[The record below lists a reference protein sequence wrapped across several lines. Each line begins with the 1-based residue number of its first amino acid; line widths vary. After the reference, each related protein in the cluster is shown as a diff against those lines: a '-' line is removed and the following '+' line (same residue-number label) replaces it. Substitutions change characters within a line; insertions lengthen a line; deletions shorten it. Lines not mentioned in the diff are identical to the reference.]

1 MSNLYRITRDVLIQ
15 GLLRV
20 KEKALNGEY
29 IPWGTHGVCSMW
41 SDEVDNGTTYDF
53 VDVLSKGWEHHS
65 GRKCYPVP
73 QEPDEHCWEGEQLI
87 LRLSLIDH
95 LLEQLE
101 TISSDTFN
109 KIKYGEL

>member
-1 MSNLYRITRDVLIQ
+1 MSSLDRISRDVLIQ

-29 IPWGTHGVCSMW
+29 TQWDKYGICSMW
-41 SDEVDNGTTYDF
+41 MDEVGCGSTYDF
-53 VDVLSKGWEHHS
+53 VYVLSKGWEHYS
-65 GRKCYPVP
+65 GRKAYPVI

-101 TISSDTFN
+101 VISSDTFN

>member
-1 MSNLYRITRDVLIQ
+1 MSSLDRISRNVLIQ

-20 KEKALNGEY
+20 KEKALSGEY
-29 IPWGTHGVCSMW
+29 NQLGKYGICSMW
-41 SDEVDNGTTYDF
+41 MGEVGCKTTYDF
-53 VDVLSKGWEHHS
+53 VDVLSEGWEHHS
-65 GRKCYPVP
+65 GRKHYPVP
-73 QEPDEHCWEGEQLI
+73 QKSREHCWTGEQLI

-101 TISSDTFN
+101 VISSDTFN

>member
-1 MSNLYRITRDVLIQ
+1 MSNLDRISRDVLIQ
-15 GLLRV
+15 GLLKV

-29 IPWGTHGVCSMW
+29 NQWDTHGICSMW

-53 VDVLSKGWEHHS
+53 VAILSKGWEYHS
-65 GRKCYPVP
+65 GWSNYPVP
-73 QEPDEHCWEGEQLI
+73 QEQHEHCWKGEQLI